1 MENFKFCIEVWKNC
15 YSSCHELKNNQ
26 MIFFL
31 SFLFFFFFLAG
42 ANILDADGNK
52 VGR

>member
-1 MENFKFCIEVWKNC
+1 MEYFKLCLEVRKNC

-26 MIFFL
+26 MIFFY
-31 SFLFFFFFLAG
+31 LFSFFLAG